1 MKNFMLFSFA
11 IFTSFFLTLV
21 FAPAASACDYCLI
34 SQGISPLETFSG
46 NGLRVNQRYT
56 RLTRVYSGTS
66 RVKPSASPKEEYWT
80 TDVTGF
86 YSIGNSVTILANAPY
101 RKTRLDGHLHV
112 HPDGMG
118 EVHTDM
124 KGDETGLGDV
134 SIMGR
139 YSFFKKHTL
148 DDSLTVAGLIG
159 IKLPTGK
166 TNGRTADGMEF
177 LDSHLQLGSGSTDF
191 LAGVS
196 ASRSADRL
204 TLSANLLGSIP
215 TNGKAGSS
223 THRFGNMLNYDLTAK
238 YRVSGAV
245 SSAVRPAVFLS
256 LGING
261 EARGREKEDGVALAN
276 SGGHTV
282 YLSPGVQAAAGRH
295 WVVELA
301 YQQAIYHNLYG
312 TQIGED
318 FRTTG
323 GVTYLF

>member
-1 MKNFMLFSFA
+1 MKILLRISFA
-11 IFTSFFLTLV
+11 ILASFFPALV

-46 NGLRVNQRYT
+46 DGLRVNQRYT
-56 RLTRVYSGTS
+56 RLTRVYNGTN
-66 RVKPSASPKEEYWT
+66 RVKLDASPKEEHWT

-86 YSIGNSVTILANAPY
+86 YSIGDSVTILANAPY

-112 HPDGMG
+112 HPDGTG

-124 KGDETGLGDV
+124 KGAETGLGDV
-134 SIMGR
+134 SVIGR

-148 DDSLTVAGLIG
+148 DGSATVAGLIG

-166 TNGRTADGMEF
+166 TDGRTDDGMDY

-191 LAGVS
+191 LVGVS

-204 TLSANLLGSIP
+204 TLSANVLGSIP
-215 TNGKAGSS
+215 TNGKAGAA

-238 YRVSGAV
+238 CRVSGNV
-245 SSAVRPAVFLS
+245 SGASKPAVFLS
-256 LGING
+256 LGVNG
-261 EARGREKEDGVALAN
+261 EARGREKEDGVTLAN

-295 WVVELA
+295 WTLELA